1 MTHPDPEIFGVVP
14 PHATAWGMRRW
25 PLGGAPTKLTAP
37 REDGVDV
44 EEWPLGELTVERVRE
59 LWGPGRYRAH
69 WIAAESDG
77 RRRSAGPGRFFAIT
91 AAGAAERGGDVD
103 SAPAPAP
110 VASPPAGLNAG
121 DPLAVALA
129 LQQTIDGRAERAAQ
143 RDREWFARAAERD
156 REFMAIVLQ
165 TTRAP
170 APAAAPAADLSALA
184 GVLERMDRRLA
195 RLEALEDEDDGGG
208 AGEGARGV
216 PFVRPGEP
224 IGQAVTAAAVNG
236 LIEHAPQLLGVAATM
251 FGEWREAQKR
261 EAAERAEMLRLLA
274 ARTAPAPAAPAA
286 ALREPPAQAPT
297 TPPSP
302 SAAFREP
309 PAQAPAPPS
318 SERAN
323 GGVEWPARS

>member
-1 MTHPDPEIFGVVP
+1 MSTPDPEIFGVVP

-25 PLGGAPTKLTAP
+25 PVGGHPTKLTAP
-37 REDGVDV
+37 REDGVEV
-44 EEWPLGELTVERVRE
+44 EEWPLTELTVERVRE

-77 RRRSAGPGRFFAIT
+77 RRRGAGPGKFFAIN
-91 AAGAAERGGDVD
+91 ASGAAAVD
-103 SAPAPAP
+103 EAPAAVAAP
-110 VASPPAGLNAG
+110 VSPPAGLAAG

-165 TTRAP
+165 TTRSP
-170 APAAAPAADLSALA
+170 APSAPSQDLSALA
-184 GVLERMDRRLA
+184 AVLERMDRRLA
-195 RLEALEDEDDGGG
+195 RLENLEAEDGDDG
-208 AGEGARGV
+208 AGEGVRGG

-251 FGEWREAQKR
+251 FGEWRESQKKA
-261 EAAERAEMLRLLA
+261 EVERAEMLRLLQA
-274 ARTAPAPAAPAA
+274 QRTV
-286 ALREPPAQAPT
+286 PPP
-297 TPPSP
+297 
-302 SAAFREP
+302 
-309 PAQAPAPPS
+309 PAPPMVS
-318 SERAN
+318 APSAPPAVVRPRVVAAPPVAAN
-323 GGVEWPARS
+323 GAEWAPPPES

>member
-1 MTHPDPEIFGVVP
+1 MSHQAPDPEIFGVVP

-25 PLGGAPTKLTAP
+25 PIGGTPTKLTAP

-44 EEWPLGELTVERVRE
+44 EEWPLAELTVERVRE

-69 WIAAESDG
+69 WICAEADG
-77 RRRSAGPGRFFAIT
+77 RRRGAGPGRFFAIT
-91 AAGAAERGGDVD
+91 AQGSAANADEGAPLPPP
-103 SAPAPAP
+103 SP
-110 VASPPAGLNAG
+110 SPPAGLNAG

-170 APAAAPAADLSALA
+170 APAPSPAGFEALA

-195 RLEALEDEDDGGG
+195 RLEALEADGGEDEPAG
-208 AGEGARGV
+208 AGRGV

-224 IGQAVTAAAVNG
+224 IGEAVTAAALNG

-251 FGEWREAQKR
+251 FGEWRESQKR
-261 EAAERAEMLRLLA
+261 AEAERADMLRMLA
-274 ARTAPAPAAPAA
+274 SR
-286 ALREPPAQAPT
+286 QVH
-297 TPPSP
+297 PSK
-302 SAAFREP
+302 
-309 PAQAPAPPS
+309 PAPPPPPPRPAPPTQQ
-318 SERAN
+318 ERVRW
-323 GGVEWPARS
+323 VEPDAPASAPVAASAE

>member
-165 TTRAP
+165 TTRQP

-261 EAAERAEMLRLLA
+261 EAAERAEMLRMLA
-274 ARTAPAPAAPAA
+274 ARSTPAAMPAAPPPAPT
-286 ALREPPAQAPT
+286 ALRDV
-297 TPPSP
+297 PPSP
-302 SAAFREP
+302 EARG
-309 PAQAPAPPS
+309 PS
-318 SERAN
+318 PAN
-323 GGVEWPARS
+323 GAAWPPQS